1 MQARIRISSHLV
13 AIYNH
18 GTPED
23 GTGPVAA
30 EGRRHMVR
38 SLVGRPIEALP
49 RVLPD
54 FVDRLVAR
62 DATAYEEL
70 VRLHGPRMLAV
81 AARYLHGRAD
91 AEDAVQESFTNVVR
105 SISRFGRASSLET
118 WLHRIVVNCALT
130 SLRRRRRKPETAL
143 EDSVLEGETMAP
155 SRRWPSPSAHEAVA
169 NEEMRRIVRREVDR
183 LPELQRCVLVLRDI
197 EAVDVRT
204 IAELL
209 HVGVS
214 TVKIRL
220 HRARHTLQASLA
232 PRMSPSGEPTLP
244 RRGSG
249 APLCREASSRRSD
262 APPPRLLEA
271 DDPHGF
277 ARATSLHPAT

>member
-1 MQARIRISSHLV
+1 MRSPIRVSSRLV
-13 AIYNH
+13 AIYNQDA
-18 GTPED
+18 PEGGVSPD
-23 GTGPVAA
+23 PA

-54 FVDRLVAR
+54 LVDRLVAR

-81 AARYLHGRAD
+81 AGRYLHRKAD

-118 WLHRIVVNCALT
+118 WIHRIVVNCALT

-143 EDSVLEGETMAP
+143 EDSILDGETTP
-155 SRRWPSPSAHEAVA
+155 LSRRWPPPSAHEAVA
-169 NEEMRRIVRREVDR
+169 DEETRRIVRREVDR
-183 LPELQRCVLVLRDI
+183 LPELQRCVLLLRDI
-197 EAVDVRT
+197 EAVDVKT
-204 IAELL
+204 IAEIL

-220 HRARHTLQASLA
+220 HRARQALQTSLA
-232 PRMSPSGEPTLP
+232 PRMFPPDERTLP
-244 RRGSG
+244 RHGSG

-262 APPPRLLEA
+262 APRPRPIDL

-277 ARATSLHPAT
+277 ARAPSLHPAT